1 MKKLFPSQY
10 EESFYNIDLTALETR
25 GIRGIILDIDNTLA
39 PYFVPEPDEKLTGW
53 IRDLQKR
60 GFLLYIVSN
69 GKEARVQRFNRELNL
84 PFVCHAGKPSAKG
97 FVKAMRDMD
106 LPPENTAVIGD
117 QIFTDVWGGNR
128 LGLWTILVK
137 QVSPKDEWIT
147 AVKRPLEKIILFFY
161 RRSGLKRAS

>member
-10 EESFYNIDLTALETR
+10 EESFYNIDITALETR

-60 GFLLYIVSN
+60 GFSLYIVSN

-97 FVKAMRDMD
+97 FVKAMRDIG

-117 QIFTDVWGGNR
+117 QIFTDVIAGNLAR
-128 LGLWTILVK
+128 IPTILVHP
-137 QVSPKDEWIT
+137 QCDEDLWY
-147 AVKRPLEKIILFFY
+147 AVPFRRLESWMVRKHRFE
-161 RRSGLKRAS
+161 GE